1 MAKKTPST
9 MILRFWRSQ
18 KLKFKKAGEG
28 SKKIKPKLKS
38 SKVIQGEV
46 EFAKS
51 FKKCAV
57 TPRR

>member
-1 MAKKTPST
+1 

-51 FKKCAV
+51 FQKCAV
-57 TPRR
+57 TPCR